1 MNTHAKRRPAAA
13 EDDAVARRQV
23 IVDLI
28 AEKPIGSQAEL
39 VRLLARRGHHVGQA
53 TLSRDLRSLG
63 VGKVPVDGVTRYVL
77 PQPGREVLDAER
89 RQLEIEAFVQ
99 DVRLVQNLALVR
111 TPPGNAHGV
120 ARALDLMH
128 WDEVEGTLAG
138 DDTILVVTGS
148 AAAAQ
153 RFRRRLGEAAG
164 RNFS

>member
-28 AEKPIGSQAEL
+28 AAHPIGSQAEL
-39 VRLLARRGHHVGQA
+39 VRRLAKRGHHVTQA

-63 VGKVPVDGVTRYVL
+63 VGKVPLNGVTRYVL

-120 ARALDLMH
+120 ARALDLMR
-128 WDEVEGTLAG
+128 WEEVEGTLAG
-138 DDTILVVTGS
+138 DDTILIVTGS
-148 AAAAQ
+148 TAAAQ
-153 RFRRRLGEAAG
+153 RFRRRLSEAAG
-164 RNFS
+164 RDFS